1 MMLHALA
8 ARCEGLS
15 GRALRKL
22 PFLAHANL
30 IASPATVSLE
40 AFLDALHR
48 SAARAVRPGSGAPR
62 PVCLLPWPPPLASSP
77 GLLPWPP
84 QGAPRCMGAQPPPR
98 PSRPFP

>member
-30 IASPATVSLE
+30 VAAPAAVSLE

-62 PVCLLPWPPPLASSP
+62 PVCLPPLASSP
-77 GLLPWPP
+77 GLPPWPP
-84 QGAPRCMGAQPPPR
+84 QGAPRCMGARPPPR
-98 PSRPFP
+98 PSRTFP